1 MTMQADY
8 VIVGSGSAGS
18 ALASRLSEDGRYT
31 VLVLEYGGS
40 DVGPFIQM
48 PAALAWPMSMKRYN
62 WGYLSEPEPNLN
74 NRRITAPR
82 GKVIGGSSSING
94 MVYVRGSAEDFDT
107 WDELGATGWAYA
119 DVLPYF
125 KRQENS
131 KGGQAGWRG
140 TDGPLHVQRGPA
152 KNPLV
157 RAFVEAGREAGF
169 ETTEDYNGEKQE
181 GFGLMEQT
189 IHEGRRWSAASAY
202 LKPALKRP
210 NVDLLRCFA
219 RRVVFEGKRAVGV
232 EVDRGGKIEVVRA
245 NREVIVS
252 ASSFNSPKLLML
264 SGIGPAAHLK
274 EMGIEVVA
282 DRPGVGANLMDHM
295 EFYFQQ
301 VAVKP
306 VSLYSWLP
314 WFWQGVAG
322 AQWLFTRSGLGTSNQ
337 FESCAFVRSAPG
349 VKQPDIQFHFLPVAI
364 SYDGKAAARSH
375 GFQVHVGYNHS
386 KSRGTVT
393 LRSPDPIAD
402 PVIKFNYMSHEEDWV
417 KFRHCVRL
425 TREIFGQK
433 AFDPFRGPEIQP
445 GEGVQ
450 TDEQIDAFLR
460 EHLESAYHPCGT
472 CKMGSE
478 NDPMSVVDPDTK
490 VIGVE
495 GLRVADSSIFP
506 RLTYGNLNGPSI
518 MTGEKAADH
527 ILGKPRLA
535 RSNQEPWIN
544 PRWQVSDR

>member
-1 MTMQADY
+1 MQADF

-18 ALASRLSEDGRYT
+18 ALAYRLSEDGRNS
-31 VLVLEYGGS
+31 VIVLEYGGS

-48 PAALAWPMSMKRYN
+48 PAALAWPMSMKMYN
-62 WGYLSEPEPNLN
+62 WGYLSEPEPNLT

-131 KGGQAGWRG
+131 KGGQEGWRG

-152 KNPLV
+152 RNPLV
-157 RAFVEAGREAGF
+157 RAFVEAGRQAGF

-189 IHEGRRWSAASAY
+189 IHNGRRWSAASAY
-202 LKPALKRP
+202 LRPAMKRD
-210 NVDLLRCFA
+210 NVELVRCFA
-219 RRVVFEGKRAVGV
+219 RRVVIENGRAVGV
-232 EVDRGGKIEVVRA
+232 EIERGGRIEVVRA

-252 ASSFNSPKLLML
+252 ASSFNSPKLLLL
-264 SGIGPAAHLK
+264 SGIGPAAHLR
-274 EMGIEVVA
+274 EMGIEVKA

-301 VAVKP
+301 IATKP

-322 AQWLFTRSGLGTSNQ
+322 AQWLFGKSGLGTSNQ

-349 VKQPDIQFHFLPVAI
+349 VRQPDIQFHFLPVAI
-364 SYDGKAAARSH
+364 SYDGRAAAKSH
-375 GFQVHVGYNHS
+375 GFQVHIGYNHS

-393 LRSPDPIAD
+393 LRSPDPMAD
-402 PVIKFNYMSHEEDWV
+402 PVIRFNYMSHEEDWI

-425 TREIFGQK
+425 TREIFGQQ
-433 AFDPFRGPEIQP
+433 AFDEFRGPEIQP
-445 GEGVQ
+445 GENVR
-450 TDEQIDAFLR
+450 TDDEIDAFLR
-460 EHLESAYHPCGT
+460 AHLESAYHPCGT
-472 CKMGSE
+472 CKMGSRD
-478 NDPMSVVDPDTK
+478 DPMAVVDPDTR
-490 VIGVE
+490 VIGVD

-535 RSNQEPWIN
+535 RSNQQPWIN
-544 PRWQVSDR
+544 PRWEVSDR